1 MIRFYKIVHAGS
13 LGNWIIGQFSDEKH
27 ALAEY
32 NAEVRRAKSEGID
45 DGRPALKFAERAIEV
60 EYFLTEQEISHTETR
75 RDEAIE
81 TGRWGLAPTSEDIQP
96 V

>member
-1 MIRFYKIVHAGS
+1 MIRFYKIVHTGS
-13 LGNWIIGQFSDEKH
+13 SANWIIGQFPDEKH
-27 ALAEY
+27 ALDEY
-32 NAEVRRAKSEGID
+32 NAEVRRAKSEGLD

-81 TGRWGLAPTSEDIQP
+81 TGRWGLARTSEDTRPI
-96 V
+96 